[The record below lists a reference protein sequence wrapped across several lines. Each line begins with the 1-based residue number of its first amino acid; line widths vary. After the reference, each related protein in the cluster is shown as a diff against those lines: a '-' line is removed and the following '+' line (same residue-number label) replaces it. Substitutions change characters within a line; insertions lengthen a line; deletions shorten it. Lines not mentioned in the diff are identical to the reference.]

1 MEKLIRILKLLTI
14 FFYLDFVCN
23 SNVDS
28 KSLTLDLN
36 IDIEKISEVS
46 TIYDELKRSMEE
58 YQRIIKLNEL
68 LFQKIEQK
76 SSIIN

>member
-14 FFYLDFVCN
+14 FSYLDFVFN

-28 KSLTLDLN
+28 KSLILDLN
-36 IDIEKISEVS
+36 IDFEKISEIS

-58 YQRIIKLNEL
+58 YQNIIKLNEL

>member
-36 IDIEKISEVS
+36 IDIEKISEIS

-58 YQRIIKLNEL
+58 YQNIIKLNEL